1 MAGGGVMAMEGKAR
15 MPFFSNPEGRLL
27 QVDYALQAVNR
38 GSTTIGL
45 KTKDFAVLSSHVKP
59 TRNLLEPAE
68 KVFVVDEHVG
78 ATGSGY
84 IGDVNSLVDE
94 IRVQAQRHRLV
105 YDIPIDVGSLARHLG
120 QYLHNFTL
128 YTVRPFGASLILA
141 GSDPLGVQ
149 LVQIDPSGTTFRGN
163 GFAIGAGADE
173 ALDVLTKGYKENI
186 FLDDAIALKTRAIE
200 PLNGGGTAI
209 EHGVVTLDSGKFLHM
224 NGGKAP
230 KTPAPPAD

>member
-1 MAGGGVMAMEGKAR
+1 MAMESQGR
-15 MPFFSNPEGRLL
+15 MPFFYSPEGRLL
-27 QVDYALQAVNR
+27 QVDYALQAVSR
-38 GSTTIGL
+38 GSTTVGL

-84 IGDVNSLVDE
+84 IGDVTSLVDE

-105 YDIPIDVGSLARHLG
+105 YDVPIDVGSLARHLG

-128 YTVRPFGASLILA
+128 YTVRPLGASLILA
-141 GSDPLGVQ
+141 GIDPLGVQ
-149 LVQIDPSGTTFRGN
+149 LLQIDPSGTTFRGN

-173 ALDVLTKGYKENI
+173 ALEVLTKGYNDGLRVE
-186 FLDDAIALKTRAIE
+186 DAIALNTRSIE
-200 PLNGGGTAI
+200 SLNGGGTAI
-209 EHGVVTLDSGKFLHM
+209 EHGVITRESGKFVHM

-230 KTPAPPAD
+230 TPPAPKTK

>member
-1 MAGGGVMAMEGKAR
+1 MAMEAQSGGR
-15 MPFFSNPEGRLL
+15 MPFFYSPEGRLL
-27 QVDYALQAVNR
+27 QVDYAMAAVGR
-38 GSTTIGL
+38 GSTTLGL
-45 KTKDFAVLSSHVKP
+45 RTKDFAVLSSHVKP
-59 TRNLLEPAE
+59 TRSLLEPAE

-94 IRVQAQRHRLV
+94 IRVEAQRHRLV
-105 YDIPIDVGSLARHLG
+105 YDTPADVGSLARHVG

-128 YTVRPFGASLILA
+128 YTVRPFGASLVLA
-141 GSDPLGVQ
+141 GADPLGMQ

-173 ALDVLTKGYKENI
+173 ALEVLTKGYREDLT
-186 FLDDAIALKTRAIE
+186 LDEAIALNTRAIE
-200 PLNGGGTAI
+200 ALNGGGTAI
-209 EHGVVTLDSGKFLHM
+209 EHGVITRESGKFVHL

-230 KTPAPPAD
+230 RPPAPKTN

>member
-1 MAGGGVMAMEGKAR
+1 MAGGGVMAMESQGGR
-15 MPFFSNPEGRLL
+15 MPFFYSPEGRLL

-94 IRVQAQRHRLV
+94 IRVQAQRHRLA

-141 GSDPLGVQ
+141 GSGPPRGPPAQVDPG
-149 LVQIDPSGTTFRGN
+149 GTTFPRN
-163 GFAIGAGADE
+163 G
-173 ALDVLTKGYKENI
+173 V
-186 FLDDAIALKTRAIE
+186 
-200 PLNGGGTAI
+200 
-209 EHGVVTLDSGKFLHM
+209 
-224 NGGKAP
+224 
-230 KTPAPPAD
+230 

>member
-1 MAGGGVMAMEGKAR
+1 MAGGGLMAMESQGGR
-15 MPFFSNPEGRLL
+15 RPFFYSPEGRLL

-45 KTKDFAVLSSHVKP
+45 KTKNLGVLPGQVKP
-59 TRNLLEPAE
+59 PRSLLEPAE

-94 IRVQAQRHRLV
+94 IRLQAQRHRLV
-105 YDIPIDVGSLARHLG
+105 YDNAIDVGSLARHLG

-141 GSDPLGVQ
+141 GVDPLGMQ
-149 LVQIDPSGTTFRGN
+149 LIQIDPSGTTFRGN
-163 GFAIGAGADE
+163 VFAIGAGSDD
-173 ALDVLTKGYKENI
+173 ALEGLTKGSNENI
-186 FLDDAIALKTRAIE
+186 SLDDAIALNMRAIE
-200 PLNGGGTAI
+200 SLNGGGTAI
-209 EHGVVTLDSGKFLHM
+209 EHGVVTRDSGKFLHL
-224 NGGKAP
+224 NGGEGPRPSQKVN
-230 KTPAPPAD
+230 

>member
-1 MAGGGVMAMEGKAR
+1 MAGGGLMAMESQGGR
-15 MPFFSNPEGRLL
+15 RPFFYSPEGRLL

-59 TRNLLEPAE
+59 TRSLLEPAE

-94 IRVQAQRHRLV
+94 IRLQAQRHRLV
-105 YDIPIDVGSLARHLG
+105 YD
-120 QYLHNFTL
+120 N
-128 YTVRPFGASLILA
+128 
-141 GSDPLGVQ
+141 
-149 LVQIDPSGTTFRGN
+149 
-163 GFAIGAGADE
+163 
-173 ALDVLTKGYKENI
+173 
-186 FLDDAIALKTRAIE
+186 
-200 PLNGGGTAI
+200 AI
-209 EHGVVTLDSGKFLHM
+209 EHGVVTRDSGKFVHQ

-230 KTPAPPAD
+230 KPTGHRTK

>member
-1 MAGGGVMAMEGKAR
+1 MAMEAQGGR
-15 MPFFSNPEGRLL
+15 MPFFYSPEGRLL

-141 GSDPLGVQ
+141 GIDPLGVQ
-149 LVQIDPSGTTFRGN
+149 LLQIDPSGTTFRGN
-163 GFAIGAGADE
+163 GFAIGAGSDE
-173 ALDVLTKGYKENI
+173 ALEVLTKGYRED
-186 FLDDAIALKTRAIE
+186 LRLQDAIALNTKAIE
-200 PLNGGGTAI
+200 SLNGGGTAI
-209 EHGVVTLDSGKFLHM
+209 EHGVITRDTKKFVHQ
-224 NGGKAP
+224 NNGKAP
-230 KTPAPPAD
+230 KPPASRTN

>member
-1 MAGGGVMAMEGKAR
+1 MATEMGR
-15 MPFFSNPEGRLL
+15 MPFFYNQEGRLV
-27 QVDYALQAVNR
+27 QVDYALQAVTR

-59 TRNLLEPAE
+59 TRSLLEPAE

-94 IRVQAQRHRLV
+94 IRIQAQRHRLV

-120 QYLHNFTL
+120 EYLHNFTL

-141 GSDPLGVQ
+141 GVDPLGIQ

-173 ALDVLTKGYKENI
+173 ALDVLPEGYREDVK
-186 FLDDAIALKTRAIE
+186 LADA
-200 PLNGGGTAI
+200 
-209 EHGVVTLDSGKFLHM
+209 
-224 NGGKAP
+224 
-230 KTPAPPAD
+230 